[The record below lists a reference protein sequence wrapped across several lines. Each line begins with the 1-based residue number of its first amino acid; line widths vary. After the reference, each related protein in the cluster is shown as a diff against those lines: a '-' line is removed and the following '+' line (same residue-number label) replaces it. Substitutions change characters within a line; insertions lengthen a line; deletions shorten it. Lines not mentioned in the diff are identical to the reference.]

1 MTQTVLILGA
11 SGKIGRN
18 SARAFAEAGFQVRL
32 YDRQKGDMVG
42 AARGVDVIVN
52 GLNPPAYH
60 DWKNLIPAITK
71 DVISAAR
78 ASGATV
84 IIPGNVYNLD
94 AIGGEWSEHTLH
106 DPPTKKGRIR
116 EKMEQAYRDAG
127 VPTIVLRAGNFIDP
141 DQKDDVMKVLLLREI
156 ARGRVTAAGDP
167 AAKQAYCYLPDW
179 ARAAVGLAKRRES
192 LALFEDVPFPGHT
205 FSADELRAHA
215 ERELGRPISITQFP
229 WWLLTLCAPFF
240 ELAREMKEMRYLFS
254 LSHSLSAE
262 KLARL
267 LPDFVPTPLEEVM
280 SAGLPKSQLLRGRA
294 DSRTNATAVAH

>member
-11 SGKIGRN
+11 NGKIGR
-18 SARAFAEAGFQVRL
+18 SAARAFADGGFRVRL
-32 YDRQKGDMVG
+32 YDRKKDDMVG
-42 AARGVDVIVN
+42 AAQGAQVIVN

-60 DWKNLIPAITK
+60 DWENLIPAITAK
-71 DVISAAR
+71 VIAAAR

-94 AIGGEWSEHTLH
+94 ARGGQWSEHTLH

-116 EKMEQAYRDAG
+116 EEMEQAYRDAG
-127 VPTIVLRAGNFIDP
+127 VPTIVLRAGSFIDP
-141 DQKDDVMKVLLLREI
+141 EQKDDVMKVLLLREI

-167 AAKQAYCYLPDW
+167 AANQAYCYLPDW

-192 LALFEDVPFPGHT
+192 LASFEDVPFPGHT
-205 FSADELRAHA
+205 FTVNELRAHA

-229 WWLLTLCAPFF
+229 WWVLTLCAPFW

-254 LSHSLSAE
+254 LPHSLSGE

-267 LPDFVPTPLEEVM
+267 LPDFVPTPLSEVL
-280 SAGLPKSQLLRGRA
+280 SAGLPEKQLILPRGARRENSPA
-294 DSRTNATAVAH
+294 LLP